1 MSYAPSV
8 ASQEDDNPKAT
19 TALYPHSASVAAA
32 TGRFVW
38 MKGPLYRKGVAGTG
52 LWDWVMSINWTFKGT
67 GSGALET
74 AKASMDT
81 SGSYL

>member
-1 MSYAPSV
+1 
-8 ASQEDDNPKAT
+8 
-19 TALYPHSASVAAA
+19 
-32 TGRFVW
+32 